1 MILDC
6 LIDVDRVLTEQRISH
21 AFGGALALANYA
33 DPRGTN
39 DVDVNVATQ
48 FTEAEPV
55 LKALKREGFSPEGDP
70 ALALPAAGIRMVRGF
85 DEVNLFFSLDSSNNG
100 VFERS
105 RVLKIKTGGASRY
118 LQIIG
123 PDDLVAFK
131 VSSNRGK
138 DWVDIEAMIAAGT
151 EFNPELIRE
160 ELLALRGPTMLPRIA
175 RLSTMLEN
183 KAK

>member
-48 FTEAEPV
+48 FTEAGPV
-55 LKALKREGFSPEGDP
+55 LKALEREGFSPEGDP

-85 DEVNLFFSLDSSNNG
+85 DVVDLFFSSDA
-100 VFERS
+100 FHERMLE
-105 RVLKIKTGGASRY
+105 RRRPAEIQIGATR
-118 LQIIG
+118 QTFDFVG
-123 PDDLVAFK
+123 PDDLVVFK
-131 VSSNRGK
+131 VSCNQGK

-151 EFNPELIRE
+151 KFNPELIRE

-183 KAK
+183 AAK